1 MKKYFQKWAWIFRPY
16 ETKKSADYHAGINLV
31 HATLDSARDFDDA
44 LFTCEMITAKLR
56 KRNDEIKRTHVIRA
70 INMLQ
75 SYGLITDCG
84 VVQSGSNHFRVLQNV
99 RK

>member
-31 HATLDSARDFDDA
+31 HATLDEATEFEDA
-44 LFTCEMITAKLR
+44 LFTSEMIWGKLY
-56 KRNDEIKRTHVIRA
+56 KRNKSIKRQHVIRA
-70 INMLQ
+70 VNMLQ
-75 SYGLITDCG
+75 TFGLITDCG